1 LLKATLNIARE
12 GKDSMQIR
20 DVMTETAE
28 TIASNASAI
37 EAAAKMKELNV
48 GALPVCDNGNLE
60 GLITDRDIIMRL
72 ISERRDPLHT
82 RIGEIM
88 AGATYCFDDQTLDE
102 AAALME
108 TQQIGCMP
116 ILNRNKKL
124 VGMLSLGDIAIRA
137 DTIYQ
142 DIANDALKHFRT
154 FRAIK

>member
-1 LLKATLNIARE
+1 
-12 GKDSMQIR
+12 MQIR

-48 GALPVCDNGNLE
+48 GALPVCDNGKLE
-60 GLITDRDIIMRL
+60 GLITDRDLIMRL
-72 ISERRDPLHT
+72 ISENRDPLRT

-88 AGATYCFDDQTLDE
+88 VPGATYCFDDQSLDE
-102 AAALME
+102 AAELME
-108 TQQIGCMP
+108 MRQIGCMP
-116 ILNRNKKL
+116 ILNRNKQL

-142 DIANDALKHFRT
+142 DLANDALKHLRT
-154 FRAIK
+154 LRAIE